1 MYEQPD
7 CALCH
12 TTIKNE
18 MDASTTTATG
28 ANNPHNSS
36 SNIASATCKR
46 CHGSFSSAV
55 NKTNKSTDAQV
66 DYYIATHKSPPSPS
80 NITINRSQAWCPYC
94 HGNPKKVTTV
104 STYTNILSGNAHSPL
119 VSGANNETR
128 SLGCMGCHTGIKL
141 NITFRNVY
149 QKLNMTYSRSTKML
163 NITPTNPYSFNVSVS
178 GSDKAG

>member
-1 MYEQPD
+1 
-7 CALCH
+7 
-12 TTIKNE
+12 TIKNE

-46 CHGSFSSAV
+46 CHGSLSFAV
-55 NKTNKSTDAQV
+55 NKTASSTDTQV
-66 DYYIATHKSPPSPS
+66 DYYITTHKSPPSPS
-80 NITINRSQAWCPYC
+80 NININRSQSWCPNC

-128 SLGCMGCHTGIKL
+128 SLGCFVCHVGINTTITVKKQLKVLNVTAWINTTASPEGWNVTKQAGVARNTTGYIVLVGK
-141 NITFRNVY
+141 VK
-149 QKLNMTYSRSTKML
+149 QS
-163 NITPTNPYSFNVSVS
+163 
-178 GSDKAG
+178 